1 MGLKGL
7 GYFFR
12 EWDVWVKFEWLC
24 SRYFFF
30 FRLGVVWLAGRIK
43 GFVNE
48 IFSLCF
54 FYNCRGYD
62 QGKDDGID
70 LNNNVK

>member
-30 FRLGVVWLAGRIK
+30 FRLGVVWLAGKIK

-48 IFSLCF
+48 LFSLCF
-54 FYNCRGYD
+54 FAIAEVMIKVRMGWD
-62 QGKDDGID
+62 
-70 LNNNVK
+70 